1 MRRRITDRTFLSLA
15 AAAAMLFAA
24 DAYLIRRIHKL
35 GLETARLEW
44 SVVTGLADIR
54 SVVVTANEAHH
65 DGIEALAAELEATQ
79 CQAATDADR
88 TKAEAQEYAR
98 RMAQRVAGTRRRHL
112 AWANRELTHIRAA
125 ALAAD
130 KDAEQLQTQLQETR
144 EVALAARA
152 DSNRAAP
159 DLLKLSAGVDALAPR
174 AAADRDEYSAMRTA
188 AEREALKFHL
198 TKSGQP
204 MEIAGVTLALRKAD
218 PKTNRYSI
226 AIVSRKNQRIEAK
239 NRTLQEP
246 VRLYTSSE
254 RQNPLELVVDEIGQD
269 EVAGF
274 VWIPPTARVARDY
287 SSGGNG
293 TDSFPLP

>member
-1 MRRRITDRTFLSLA
+1 MRRSITDRTFLSLA
-15 AAAAMLFAA
+15 AATAMLFAA

-35 GLETARLEW
+35 GLETTRLEW
-44 SVVTGLADIR
+44 SVVTGLASIR

-79 CQAATDADR
+79 CQAATDADQ

-98 RMAQRVAGTRRRHL
+98 RMAQRVARARRRQL
-112 AWANRELTHIRAA
+112 AWANGELTHIRAA
-125 ALAAD
+125 ALAAHQ
-130 KDAEQLQTQLQETR
+130 DAEQIESQLQETR
-144 EVALAARA
+144 KVTLAARS

-174 AAADRDEYSAMRTA
+174 AAADRDEYSAMRAT
-188 AEREALKFHL
+188 AERNVLKFHL
-198 TKSGQP
+198 TKSSQP
-204 MEIAGVTLALRKAD
+204 MEIAGVTLTLRKAD

-226 AIVSRKNQRIEAK
+226 AIVSRKNRRIEAK
-239 NRTLQEP
+239 DRTLQEP
-246 VRLYTSSE
+246 VRLYTSSA
-254 RQNPLELVVDEIGQD
+254 RQNPLELVVNEIGQD

-274 VWIPPTARVARDY
+274 VRIPPAARVARDY
-287 SSGGNG
+287 SSGRAG